1 MKYHIIYSHRRDYPV
16 SVMCSFF
23 GVSRSGYYYEN
34 LLDRN
39 FQADKPNA
47 KWVTDFRISITSEGI
62 LYLSMIRDLYDNS
75 IVAYKTPLCLK
86 LNIFLPRVF
95 FVLSAQSGAA
105 QLRRT
110 FFFLNFF

>member
-1 MKYHIIYSHRRDYPV
+1 
-16 SVMCSFF
+16 MCSFF

-39 FQADKPNA
+39 FHADKPNA

-95 FVLSAQSGAA
+95 FVLSAQSGAVPFILPLTSRFVSA
-105 QLRRT
+105 ILIIK
-110 FFFLNFF
+110 LSII